1 MFGKKNKKKEKNSL
15 RLSDKKH
22 PVSAIVATGIGVV
35 SLLLFII
42 ICVISSESDGN
53 AGVLIGAGGIFCFLL
68 SVTGFVMAWMS
79 LHIENIRPQFPTA
92 AAVLN
97 GLLMVF
103 YFLLYMWGMFV

>member
-1 MFGKKNKKKEKNSL
+1 MFRKKRKEKSTL

-22 PVSAIVATGIGVV
+22 PVSAIVATGIGLASLSLFLVV
-35 SLLLFII
+35 CL
-42 ICVISSESDGN
+42 ISSESNGN
-53 AGVLIGAGGIFCFLL
+53 GDIWVGAGGVLCFVL
-68 SVTGFVMAWMS
+68 SVVGFILSWMS
-79 LHIENIRPQFPTA
+79 LHIENIRPQFPTI